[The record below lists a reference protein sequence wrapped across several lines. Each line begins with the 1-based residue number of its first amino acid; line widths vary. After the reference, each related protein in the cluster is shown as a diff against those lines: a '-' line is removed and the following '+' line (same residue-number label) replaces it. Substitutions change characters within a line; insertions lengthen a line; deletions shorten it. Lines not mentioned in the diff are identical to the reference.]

1 MAGEGRR
8 GLSFCNIVDS
18 LSWIDLVCPQRFAR
32 RARAQG
38 TPGLSRGHPGC
49 ERRRIRSMAM
59 ASRDWALEQRLRGA
73 ARVRLRL
80 VSGSWQAIL
89 QSAVAAGAAW
99 ALAKLIVGQ
108 SQPFFAPAAA
118 VISLGLSRGQPRR
131 RAIELSI
138 GVAVGIGIAAALVHL
153 IGVGAIQVTVLVAL
167 VMSVSLL
174 LNGSQVLINQ
184 AAVSALLIMTLPGQ
198 GAEIDRFLD
207 ACVGG
212 AVAIAFGLVFSF
224 HDPFSAVL
232 EARRGALADLAAAL
246 EDIATALANGDLKAA
261 EAALADSRKLD
272 AGVDVLY
279 DAVTDAGEIASF
291 SPRRRVL
298 LEELD
303 PQADAAPQI
312 DYAVRDARVLA
323 RATNTA
329 IRRGAH
335 LDPRLAE
342 GVESLAAATRA
353 LDAVGRGDSAARADV
368 RERASHAV
376 ELAGAADVHN
386 SLWPTMI
393 FGQTR
398 AIAFDLMQ
406 AGGEDPDQAR
416 SLRDAAAPTQ
426 RAPPA
431 Q

>member
-1 MAGEGRR
+1 M
-8 GLSFCNIVDS
+8 
-18 LSWIDLVCPQRFAR
+18 P
-32 RARAQG
+32 
-38 TPGLSRGHPGC
+38 
-49 ERRRIRSMAM
+49 
-59 ASRDWALEQRLRGA
+59 SRDWALEQRVRGA
-73 ARVRLRL
+73 ARLRFEQL
-80 VSGSWQAIL
+80 SNAWLAIL
-89 QSAVAAGAAW
+89 QSAVAAGIAW
-99 ALAKLIVGQ
+99 LLARLIVGQ
-108 SQPFFAPAAA
+108 PEPFFAPAAA

-153 IGVGAIQVTVLVAL
+153 IGVGALQVTVLVAL

-207 ACVGG
+207 ALVGG

-224 HDPFSAVL
+224 HDPFAQVV
-232 EARRGALADLAAAL
+232 EARRGALADLAGAL
-246 EDIATALANGDLKAA
+246 EDIAAALTKGDLKAA
-261 EAALADSRKLD
+261 EAALAGSRKLD
-272 AGVDVLY
+272 AGVDGLY
-279 DAVTDAGEIASF
+279 DAVTEAGEIATF

-312 DYAVRDARVLA
+312 DYAVRDTRVLA
-323 RATNTA
+323 RAATTA

-342 GVESLAAATRA
+342 GVTSLAAATRS
-353 LDAVGRGDSAARADV
+353 LDAAGRGESGARADV

-376 ELAGAADVHN
+376 ELAGSADVHN

-406 AGGEDPDQAR
+406 AAGENPDEAR
-416 SLRDAAAPTQ
+416 ALLDSVATTKI
-426 RAPPA
+426 APPPA
-431 Q
+431 VA

>member
-1 MAGEGRR
+1 MTSRFTGG
-8 GLSFCNIVDS
+8 S
-18 LSWIDLVCPQRFAR
+18 LVANRVTLANMP
-32 RARAQG
+32 
-38 TPGLSRGHPGC
+38 
-49 ERRRIRSMAM
+49 
-59 ASRDWALEQRLRGA
+59 SRDWALEQRIRGTA
-73 ARVRLRL
+73 RLRIEQL
-80 VSGSWQAIL
+80 SGSWPAIL
-89 QSAVAAGAAW
+89 QSAVAAGVAW
-99 ALAKLIVGQ
+99 VIARAIVGQ
-108 SQPFFAPAAA
+108 PQPFFAPAAA

-131 RAIELSI
+131 RAVELSI
-138 GVAVGIGIAAALVHL
+138 GVAVGIGIAAGIVHL

-184 AAVSALLIMTLPGQ
+184 AAVSALLIMTLPSQ

-212 AVAIAFGLVFSF
+212 AVAIAFGLLFSF
-224 HDPFSAVL
+224 RDPFSAVA
-232 EARRGALADLAAAL
+232 EARQGALADLAAAL
-246 EDIATALANGDLKAA
+246 ESIADTLTRSDLKAA
-261 EAALADSRKLD
+261 EAALASSRKLD

-279 DAVTDAGEIASF
+279 DAVTEASETAAF
-291 SPRRRVL
+291 SPRRRIL

-323 RATNTA
+323 RAATTA
-329 IRRGAH
+329 VRRDANI
-335 LDPRLAE
+335 DPRLAE
-342 GVESLAAATRA
+342 GVGTLAEATRA
-353 LDAVGRGDSAARADV
+353 LDAAIRGESGARGDV
-368 RERASHAV
+368 RELAARAV

-406 AGGEDPDQAR
+406 AAGEDADAAR
-416 SLRDAAAPTQ
+416 SLLDTVATTKI
-426 RAPPA
+426 APPPA
-431 Q
+431 V

>member
-1 MAGEGRR
+1 M
-8 GLSFCNIVDS
+8 S
-18 LSWIDLVCPQRFAR
+18 
-32 RARAQG
+32 
-38 TPGLSRGHPGC
+38 
-49 ERRRIRSMAM
+49 
-59 ASRDWALEQRLRGA
+59 SRDWALEQRVRGA
-73 ARVRLRL
+73 ARVRFEQL
-80 VSGSWQAIL
+80 SGSWQAIV
-89 QSAVAAGAAW
+89 QSAVAAGVAW

-108 SQPFFAPAAA
+108 PQPFFAPAAA

-131 RAIELSI
+131 RAIELSA

-153 IGVGAIQVTVLVAL
+153 IGVGAIQVAVLVAL

-212 AVAIAFGLVFSF
+212 AVAIVFGLVFSF
-224 HDPFSAVL
+224 REPFAGVE
-232 EARRGALADLAAAL
+232 EARRDVLADLAATLEAIAAAL
-246 EDIATALANGDLKAA
+246 GARDLAGA
-261 EAALADSRKLD
+261 EAALGSARKLD

-279 DAVTDAGEIASF
+279 DAVTEAGEIAAF

-303 PQADAAPQI
+303 PQAGAAPQI
-312 DYAVRDARVLA
+312 DYAVRDARVLG
-323 RATNTA
+323 RATTTA
-329 IRRGAH
+329 IRRDAH
-335 LDPRLAE
+335 LDPRLGEAVGE
-342 GVESLAAATRA
+342 LAATIRA
-353 LDAVGRGDSAARADV
+353 LDAAARGDSGARADV
-368 RERASHAV
+368 RERASRAV

-386 SLWPTMI
+386 SLWPTMV

-398 AIAFDLMQ
+398 AIAFDLLQ
-406 AGGEDPDQAR
+406 ASGEDPDAAR
-416 SLRDAAAPTQ
+416 SLLDAVATSKIS
-426 RAPPA
+426 PPP

>member
-1 MAGEGRR
+1 M
-8 GLSFCNIVDS
+8 
-18 LSWIDLVCPQRFAR
+18 P
-32 RARAQG
+32 
-38 TPGLSRGHPGC
+38 
-49 ERRRIRSMAM
+49 
-59 ASRDWALEQRLRGA
+59 SRDWALEQRLRGGA
-73 ARVRLRL
+73 RLRFEQL
-80 VSGSWQAIL
+80 SGSWLAIV
-89 QSAVAAGAAW
+89 QSAVAAGVAW
-99 ALAKLIVGQ
+99 LLARLIVGQ
-108 SQPFFAPAAA
+108 PQPFFAPAAA

-131 RAIELSI
+131 RAVELSI
-138 GVAVGIGIAAALVHL
+138 GVAVGIGIAAGIVHL
-153 IGVGAIQVTVLVAL
+153 IGVGALQVTILVAL
-167 VMSVSLL
+167 VMAVSLL

-212 AVAIAFGLVFSF
+212 AVAIVFGLLFSF
-224 HDPFSAVL
+224 HEPFAAVE
-232 EARRGALADLAAAL
+232 EARRDALADLAATL
-246 EDIATALANGDLKAA
+246 EAIAAALASGDLSAA
-261 EAALADSRKLD
+261 EAALGGARKLD

-279 DAVTDAGEIASF
+279 DAVTEAGETASF

-323 RATNTA
+323 RAATTA
-329 IRRGAH
+329 IRRGAN

-342 GVESLAAATRA
+342 GVESLAAATRS
-353 LDAVGRGDSAARADV
+353 LDAAGRGESGARADV

-376 ELAGAADVHN
+376 ELAGTADVHN

-406 AGGEDPDQAR
+406 AAGEDPDEAR
-416 SLRDAAAPTQ
+416 SLLDAAATTKI
-426 RAPPA
+426 APPPA
-431 Q
+431 G

>member
-1 MAGEGRR
+1 MA
-8 GLSFCNIVDS
+8 
-18 LSWIDLVCPQRFAR
+18 
-32 RARAQG
+32 
-38 TPGLSRGHPGC
+38 T
-49 ERRRIRSMAM
+49 
-59 ASRDWALEQRLRGA
+59 RDWALEQRARNA
-73 ARVRLRL
+73 ARLRFEEL
-80 VSGSWQAIL
+80 SNAWLAIL
-89 QSAVAAGAAW
+89 QSAVAAGIAW
-99 ALAKLIVGQ
+99 LLARLIVGQ
-108 SQPFFAPAAA
+108 PEPFFAPAAA

-138 GVAVGIGIAAALVHL
+138 GVALGIGIAAALVHL
-153 IGVGAIQVTVLVAL
+153 IGVGALQVTVLVAL

-212 AVAIAFGLVFSF
+212 AVAIGFGLVFSF
-224 HDPFSAVL
+224 HDPFSAVV
-232 EARRGALADLAAAL
+232 EARRGALLDLAAAL
-246 EDIATALANGDLKAA
+246 EDVAAALAKRDLKAA
-261 EAALADSRKLD
+261 EAALSGSRKLD

-279 DAVTDAGEIASF
+279 DAVTEAGEIATF

-312 DYAVRDARVLA
+312 DYAVRDARVLT
-323 RATNTA
+323 RAATTA

-342 GVESLAAATRA
+342 GVESLAAATRS
-353 LDAVGRGDSAARADV
+353 LDAAGRGESGARADV

-406 AGGEDPDQAR
+406 AAGEDPDEAR
-416 SLRDAAAPTQ
+416 ALLDSVATSQ
-426 RAPPA
+426 IAPPPPA
-431 Q
+431 P

>member
-1 MAGEGRR
+1 M
-8 GLSFCNIVDS
+8 
-18 LSWIDLVCPQRFAR
+18 P
-32 RARAQG
+32 
-38 TPGLSRGHPGC
+38 
-49 ERRRIRSMAM
+49 
-59 ASRDWALEQRLRGA
+59 SRDWALEQRVRGA
-73 ARVRLRL
+73 ARLRFEQL
-80 VSGSWQAIL
+80 SNAWLAIL
-89 QSAVAAGAAW
+89 QSAVAAGIAW
-99 ALAKLIVGQ
+99 LLARLIVGQ
-108 SQPFFAPAAA
+108 PEPFFAPAAA

-138 GVAVGIGIAAALVHL
+138 GVAVGIGIAAALVKL
-153 IGVGAIQVTVLVAL
+153 IGVGALQVTVLVAL

-174 LNGSQVLINQ
+174 LNGSQILINQ

-212 AVAIAFGLVFSF
+212 AVAIGFGLVFSF
-224 HDPFSAVL
+224 HDPFSAVI

-246 EDIATALANGDLKAA
+246 EDVAAALAKGDLKAA
-261 EAALADSRKLD
+261 EAALSGSRKLD

-279 DAVTDAGEIASF
+279 DAVTEAGEIATF

-323 RATNTA
+323 RAATTA

-342 GVESLAAATRA
+342 GVESLAAATRS
-353 LDAVGRGDSAARADV
+353 LDAAGRGESGARADV

-376 ELAGAADVHN
+376 ELAGTADVHN

-406 AGGEDPDQAR
+406 AAGEDPDEAR
-416 SLRDAAAPTQ
+416 ALLDSVATSQ
-426 RAPPA
+426 IAPPPPA
-431 Q
+431 TA

>member
-1 MAGEGRR
+1 M
-8 GLSFCNIVDS
+8 
-18 LSWIDLVCPQRFAR
+18 P
-32 RARAQG
+32 
-38 TPGLSRGHPGC
+38 
-49 ERRRIRSMAM
+49 
-59 ASRDWALEQRLRGA
+59 SRDWALEQRVRGA
-73 ARVRLRL
+73 ARVRLQQ
-80 VSGSWQAIL
+80 VSGSWPQIL
-89 QSAVAAGAAW
+89 QSAVAAGVAW

-108 SQPFFAPAAA
+108 PQPFFAPAAA

-131 RAIELSI
+131 RAVELSI

-167 VMSVSLL
+167 VMAVSLL
-174 LNGSQVLINQ
+174 LNGSQILINQ

-212 AVAIAFGLVFSF
+212 AVAIAFGLVFSYRE
-224 HDPFSAVL
+224 PFAAL
-232 EARRGALADLAAAL
+232 EEARHGALADLAAAL
-246 EDIATALANGDLKAA
+246 EAIAAALAEPDLAAA
-261 EAALADSRKLD
+261 EAALESARKLD
-272 AGVDVLY
+272 AGVDTLY
-279 DAVTDAGEIASF
+279 DAVSEAGETAAF

-303 PQADAAPQI
+303 PQAGAAPQI

-323 RATNTA
+323 RATTTA

-335 LDPRLAE
+335 IDPRLAE
-342 GVESLAAATRA
+342 AVAALAKTTRA
-353 LDAVGRGDSAARADV
+353 LDAVGRESGARADV
-368 RERASHAV
+368 RELGSRAV
-376 ELAGAADVHN
+376 ELAGAADVRN

-406 AGGEDPDQAR
+406 AAGEDADRAR
-416 SLRDAAAPTQ
+416 SLLDAAATTKV
-426 RAPPA
+426 A
-431 Q
+431 

>member
-1 MAGEGRR
+1 M
-8 GLSFCNIVDS
+8 
-18 LSWIDLVCPQRFAR
+18 P
-32 RARAQG
+32 
-38 TPGLSRGHPGC
+38 
-49 ERRRIRSMAM
+49 
-59 ASRDWALEQRLRGA
+59 SRDWALEQRLRGA
-73 ARVRLRL
+73 ARVRLEEL
-80 VSGSWQAIL
+80 SGAWMAIL
-89 QSAVAAGAAW
+89 QSAVAAGVAWLAAR
-99 ALAKLIVGQ
+99 LIVGQ
-108 SQPFFAPAAA
+108 PDPFFAPGAA

-131 RAIELSI
+131 RAVELSI

-212 AVAIAFGLVFSF
+212 AVAIVFGLAFSF
-224 HDPFSAVL
+224 HDPFAAL
-232 EARRGALADLAAAL
+232 KEARRGALADLAAAL
-246 EDIATALANGDLKAA
+246 EAIASSLTHSDLAAA
-261 EAALADSRKLD
+261 EAALASSRKLD
-272 AGVDVLY
+272 TGVDHLY
-279 DAVTDAGEIASF
+279 DAVTEAGETAAF
-291 SPRRRVL
+291 SPRRRIL

-323 RATNTA
+323 RAATTA
-329 IRRGAH
+329 VRRGANI
-335 LDPRLAE
+335 DPRLAE

-353 LDAVGRGDSAARADV
+353 LDALGRGEAGARADV
-368 RERASHAV
+368 RELASHAV

-398 AIAFDLMQ
+398 ALASDLML
-406 AGGEDPDQAR
+406 AAGEDPDEAR
-416 SLRDAAAPTQ
+416 SLLDAVATTKIVPPPTS
-426 RAPPA
+426 
-431 Q
+431 

>member
-1 MAGEGRR
+1 M
-8 GLSFCNIVDS
+8 
-18 LSWIDLVCPQRFAR
+18 P
-32 RARAQG
+32 
-38 TPGLSRGHPGC
+38 
-49 ERRRIRSMAM
+49 
-59 ASRDWALEQRLRGA
+59 SRDWALEQRIRGTA
-73 ARVRLRL
+73 RLRIEQL
-80 VSGSWQAIL
+80 SGSWLAIL
-89 QSAVAAGAAW
+89 QSAVAAGVAW
-99 ALAKLIVGQ
+99 VIARAIVGQ
-108 SQPFFAPAAA
+108 PQPFFAPAAA

-131 RAIELSI
+131 RAVELSI
-138 GVAVGIGIAAALVHL
+138 GVAVGIGIAAGIVHL

-184 AAVSALLIMTLPGQ
+184 AAVSALLIMTLPSQ

-224 HDPFSAVL
+224 HDPFSAVA
-232 EARRGALADLAAAL
+232 EARQGALADLAAAL
-246 EDIATALANGDLKAA
+246 ESIADTLTRSDLKAA
-261 EAALADSRKLD
+261 EAALASSRKLD

-279 DAVTDAGEIASF
+279 DAVTEASETAAF
-291 SPRRRVL
+291 SPRRRIL

-323 RATNTA
+323 RAATTA
-329 IRRGAH
+329 VRRDANI
-335 LDPRLAE
+335 DPRLAE
-342 GVESLAAATRA
+342 GVATLADATRA
-353 LDAVGRGDSAARADV
+353 LDAAVGGEGGARGDV
-368 RERASHAV
+368 RELAARAV

-406 AGGEDPDQAR
+406 AAGEDADAAR
-416 SLRDAAAPTQ
+416 SLLDSVSTTKIAPAPAPDAGGS
-426 RAPPA
+426 
-431 Q
+431 

>member
-1 MAGEGRR
+1 
-8 GLSFCNIVDS
+8 
-18 LSWIDLVCPQRFAR
+18 
-32 RARAQG
+32 
-38 TPGLSRGHPGC
+38 
-49 ERRRIRSMAM
+49 M
-59 ASRDWALEQRLRGA
+59 ASRDWALEQRVRGA
-73 ARVRLRL
+73 ARLRFEQL
-80 VSGSWQAIL
+80 SNAWLAIL
-89 QSAVAAGAAW
+89 QSALAAGVAW
-99 ALAKLIVGQ
+99 LLARLIVGQ
-108 SQPFFAPAAA
+108 PEPFFAPAAA

-138 GVAVGIGIAAALVHL
+138 GVAVGIGIAAALVRL
-153 IGVGAIQVTVLVAL
+153 IGVGALQVAVLVAL
-167 VMSVSLL
+167 VMSISLL
-174 LNGSQVLINQ
+174 LSGSQVLINQ

-224 HDPFSAVL
+224 HDPFSAVI

-246 EDIATALANGDLKAA
+246 EDIAGALAKADLKAA
-261 EAALADSRKLD
+261 EAALARSRKLD
-272 AGVDVLY
+272 AGVDLLY
-279 DAVTDAGEIASF
+279 DAVTEAGETASF

-323 RATNTA
+323 RATTTA

-335 LDPRLAE
+335 LDPRLSE

-353 LDAVGRGDSAARADV
+353 LDAVGRGDGAARADV

-376 ELAGAADVHN
+376 ELAGSADVHN

-406 AGGEDPDQAR
+406 AAGEEPDEAR
-416 SLRDAAAPTQ
+416 ALLDSVATSKI
-426 RAPPA
+426 APPPPA
-431 Q
+431 TG

>member
-1 MAGEGRR
+1 M
-8 GLSFCNIVDS
+8 
-18 LSWIDLVCPQRFAR
+18 P
-32 RARAQG
+32 
-38 TPGLSRGHPGC
+38 
-49 ERRRIRSMAM
+49 
-59 ASRDWALEQRLRGA
+59 SRDWALEQRVRGA
-73 ARVRLRL
+73 ARVRFEQL
-80 VSGSWQAIL
+80 SGSWLAIV
-89 QSAVAAGAAW
+89 QSAVAAGIAW
-99 ALAKLIVGQ
+99 ALARLIVGQ
-108 SQPFFAPAAA
+108 PEPFFAPAAA

-131 RAIELSI
+131 RAVELSI
-138 GVAVGIGIAAALVHL
+138 GVAVGIGIAAGLVYL
-153 IGVGAIQVTVLVAL
+153 IGVGAVQVTVLVAL
-167 VMSVSLL
+167 VMAVSLL

-212 AVAIAFGLVFSF
+212 AVAIAFGLVFTF
-224 HDPFSAVL
+224 HDPFSSVK

-246 EDIATALANGDLKAA
+246 EAIAGALAASDLKAA

-272 AGVDVLY
+272 DGVDVLY
-279 DAVTDAGEIASF
+279 DAVTEASETAAF

-323 RATNTA
+323 RAATTA
-329 IRRGAH
+329 VRRGAEI
-335 LDPRLAE
+335 DQRLAE
-342 GVESLAAATRA
+342 AVATLAAATRA
-353 LDAVGRGDSAARADV
+353 LDAVGRGDAGARADV
-368 RERASHAV
+368 RELGSRAV

-406 AGGEDPDQAR
+406 ASGEDADAAR
-416 SLRDAAAPTQ
+416 SLLDAAATTKI
-426 RAPPA
+426 APPPN
-431 Q
+431 QE

>member
-1 MAGEGRR
+1 M
-8 GLSFCNIVDS
+8 
-18 LSWIDLVCPQRFAR
+18 P
-32 RARAQG
+32 
-38 TPGLSRGHPGC
+38 
-49 ERRRIRSMAM
+49 
-59 ASRDWALEQRLRGA
+59 SRDWALEQRVRGA
-73 ARVRLRL
+73 ARLRFEL
-80 VSGSWQAIL
+80 LSNAWLAIL
-89 QSAVAAGAAW
+89 QSAVAAGIAW
-99 ALAKLIVGQ
+99 LLARLIVGQ
-108 SQPFFAPAAA
+108 PEPFFAPAAA

-138 GVAVGIGIAAALVHL
+138 GVAIGIGIAAALVKL
-153 IGVGAIQVTVLVAL
+153 IGVGALQVTVLVAL

-174 LNGSQVLINQ
+174 LNGSQILINQ
-184 AAVSALLIMTLPGQ
+184 AAVSALLIMTLPSQ
-198 GAEIDRFLD
+198 NTEIDRFLN

-212 AVAIAFGLVFSF
+212 AVAIGFGLVFSF
-224 HDPFSAVL
+224 HDPFSAVV

-246 EDIATALANGDLKAA
+246 EDIAAALAKGDLKAA
-261 EAALADSRKLD
+261 EAALSGSRKLD

-279 DAVTDAGEIASF
+279 DAVTEAGEIATF

-323 RATNTA
+323 RAATTA

-342 GVESLAAATRA
+342 GVESLAAATRS
-353 LDAVGRGDSAARADV
+353 LDAAGRGEPGARADV

-406 AGGEDPDQAR
+406 AAGEDPDEAR
-416 SLRDAAAPTQ
+416 ALLDSVATSQ
-426 RAPPA
+426 IAPPPPA
-431 Q
+431 T

>member
-1 MAGEGRR
+1 M
-8 GLSFCNIVDS
+8 
-18 LSWIDLVCPQRFAR
+18 P
-32 RARAQG
+32 
-38 TPGLSRGHPGC
+38 
-49 ERRRIRSMAM
+49 
-59 ASRDWALEQRLRGA
+59 SRDWALEQRVRGA
-73 ARVRLRL
+73 ARLRFEEL
-80 VSGSWQAIL
+80 SNAWLAIL
-89 QSAVAAGAAW
+89 QSAVAAGIAW
-99 ALAKLIVGQ
+99 LLARLIVGQ
-108 SQPFFAPAAA
+108 PEPFFAPAAA
-118 VISLGLSRGQPRR
+118 IISLGLSRGQPRR

-138 GVAVGIGIAAALVHL
+138 GVALGIGIAAALVRL
-153 IGVGAIQVTVLVAL
+153 IGVGALQVTILVAL

-212 AVAIAFGLVFSF
+212 AVAIGFGLAFSF
-224 HDPFSAVL
+224 HDPFSAVV

-246 EDIATALANGDLKAA
+246 EDVAAALARGDLTAA
-261 EAALADSRKLD
+261 EAALSGSRKLD

-279 DAVTDAGEIASF
+279 DAVTEAGEIATF

-323 RATNTA
+323 RAATTA

-342 GVESLAAATRA
+342 GVESLAAATRS
-353 LDAVGRGDSAARADV
+353 LDAAGRGESGARADV

-376 ELAGAADVHN
+376 ELAGSADVHN

-406 AGGEDPDQAR
+406 AAGEDPDEAR
-416 SLRDAAAPTQ
+416 ALLDSVATTKI
-426 RAPPA
+426 APPPPA
-431 Q
+431 AG